1 MVNTEYDRA
10 VHSVNIVQQ
19 TCINAKCW
27 TGTLKCSVVNVHN
40 HTAMEHRNNRLSVCV
55 CLCVRE
61 PLCSITPSLE
71 CEAMRVCAG
80 TVLCAGL

>member
-27 TGTLKCSVVNVHN
+27 TAALKYSVVNVHN
-40 HTAMEHRNNRLSVCV
+40 HTAMEHRNN
-55 CLCVRE
+55 
-61 PLCSITPSLE
+61 
-71 CEAMRVCAG
+71 
-80 TVLCAGL
+80 